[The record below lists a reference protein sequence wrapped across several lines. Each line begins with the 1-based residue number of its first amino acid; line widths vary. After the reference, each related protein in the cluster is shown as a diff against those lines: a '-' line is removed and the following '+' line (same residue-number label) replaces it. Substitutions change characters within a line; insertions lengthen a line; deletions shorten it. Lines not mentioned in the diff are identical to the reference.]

1 MNNIKLSIIALVA
14 LGNLGYAGGDIS
26 PITVYE
32 TDDVVMA
39 TEAYEEEI
47 ITPVVVE
54 YPKAVEPTPPMST
67 PPPVSVVKAPVPI
80 VPPLKS
86 GSTGSSANGF
96 YVGLGITG
104 VKYESACDCPK
115 GGGSEDNIAAVGRV
129 GYDFNRYVG
138 IEARGMKTIS
148 GDGGADV
155 EHMGLFVKPM
165 YPVTDGTNIYALIG
179 AAKTTTSGDLQNVD
193 AETLALGAGLEFD
206 LSDDNAKEAK
216 YSRSFDGQGNQEKGV
231 GLFVDYERLVAKKD
245 APDLDTISAGVTYD
259 F

>member
-1 MNNIKLSIIALVA
+1 MKNIKLSIIALVA

-26 PITVYE
+26 PVTVYE
-32 TDDVVMA
+32 TDDVLMA
-39 TEAYEEEI
+39 TEAYEEEVI
-47 ITPVVVE
+47 PPVVVE
-54 YPKAVEPTPPMST
+54 YPKPVEST
-67 PPPVSVVKAPVPI
+67 PPVSTPPVSRVKAPIAV
-80 VPPLKS
+80 VPPVKS
-86 GSTGSSANGF
+86 GSSGSSANGF
-96 YVGLGITG
+96 YAGLGITG
-104 VKYESACDCPK
+104 VKYESACDCPQ
-115 GGGSEDNIAAVGRV
+115 GGGSEDNIAAVGRL
-129 GYDFNRYVG
+129 GYDFNRYIG
-138 IEARGMKTIS
+138 IEARGMTTIS

-155 EHMGLFVKPM
+155 EHVGLFVKPM
-165 YPVTDGTNIYALIG
+165 YPVTDATNIYALIG

-231 GLFVDYERLVAKKD
+231 GLFVDYERLVVKSD